1 MNTEE
6 TRRKTIQAL
15 RSRGL
20 IVPDGVSHDLD
31 RVIPGPE
38 VRRWSW
44 WAAVWERPKA
54 ADWTYN
60 AQELAAVQKSWDESR
75 RHVDAQ
81 NAASAEIE
89 SRKSQEAERKRQEA
103 EKEEAAWQ
111 ESQLAKPR
119 RAFLA
124 AGGTPE
130 AWDAVKKEIAAE
142 IAKQAAVKAAIGA

>member
-20 IVPDGVSHDLD
+20 IVPMAFTRSD
-31 RVIPGPE
+31 RVIPAMSAPVGGGRPGVGATEGAQME
-38 VRRWSW
+38 VQRAGTRCG
-44 WAAVWERPKA
+44 AK
-54 ADWTYN
+54 
-60 AQELAAVQKSWDESR
+60 KWDEAPPGR
-75 RHVDAQ
+75 RAD
-81 NAASAEIE
+81 AASAEIE